1 MTPTPREHQPTHAQR
16 WGALAIALALL
27 LSAAA
32 TALRSSDAISGEVR
46 YYANDQRSAWV
57 GVAPLH
63 VETFRYDLSD
73 LDATELVAVVR
84 VDELR
89 SGNALRDL
97 QARRFVFDADEH
109 PEVRF
114 VLRSVRAVTEDA
126 VTGAAAGTPQALRLV
141 GDLSVRGTTRRVEVD
156 VELTLTAGEAHVAAV
171 LELSLAA
178 FELPAPRFLTWV
190 VDDLVRVEVDAAWPL
205 DPDSTATTRPQAPA
219 APAPA
224 ATPPTASAA
233 PR

>member
-1 MTPTPREHQPTHAQR
+1 MPPTPREHQPTHARR
-16 WGALAIALALL
+16 WGTLALALALL
-27 LSAAA
+27 LGAAA
-32 TALRSSDAISGEVR
+32 AALRSSDALSGEVR
-46 YYANDQRSAWV
+46 YHANDQRSAWV

-73 LDATELVAVVR
+73 LDATELVAMVR

-114 VLRSVRAVTEDA
+114 VLHSVRAVADDA
-126 VTGAAAGTPQALRLV
+126 TPGAATRTPQALQLV
-141 GDLSVRGTTRRVEVD
+141 GDLSVRGTTRRVEID
-156 VELTLTAGEAHVAAV
+156 AELTLTAEEARIAA
-171 LELSLAA
+171 LFELSLAA

-190 VDDLVRVEVDAAWPL
+190 VDDQVRVEVDAAWPL
-205 DPDSTATTRPQAPA
+205 DPDSTATTRPPAPA

-224 ATPPTASAA
+224 AMPPTASAA